1 MLGIKNYMEQ
11 CNYSF
16 CREYATKAKVSEYIG
31 NLEKQKKKQKKKKSC
46 LEDDI
51 SISLVNKIKTSFIT
65 SFIIT
70 SIIRS

>member
-31 NLEKQKKKQKKKKSC
+31 NLEKKKKKKKKSF

-51 SISLVNKIKTSFIT
+51 SISLVNKIKTSFII